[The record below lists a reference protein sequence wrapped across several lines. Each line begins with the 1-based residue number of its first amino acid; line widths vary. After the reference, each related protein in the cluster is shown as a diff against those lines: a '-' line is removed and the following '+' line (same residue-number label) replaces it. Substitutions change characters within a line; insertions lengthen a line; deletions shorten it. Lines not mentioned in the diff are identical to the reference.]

1 MALELLATLP
11 TYPALMQQL
20 AAALD
25 GADKHR
31 QLAAVFDSSSSKL
44 QGDQLDTGAKPYQV
58 LYALQALC
66 ALLFPTFDEALLPL
80 STDAEEVMAE
90 ASACPSPA
98 GTAAPPASAP
108 VQPAA
113 VLQHLQKVQHREQQ
127 QQEFLH
133 NRGLEV
139 ALDAAQ
145 KAAQCTKCDLKL
157 RRQLSE
163 LLVMLLHNLID
174 KAHAWSGQLG
184 YANDMVSGE
193 ESGAAAI
200 GAAGATVASS
210 QRGGTAAM
218 SGVQQQQQP
227 PGEAGSSSVA
237 GGANKDAQVA
247 VADVQQQAPA
257 SPSMEDVVTSPPPSG
272 DQQRKQQQQQQQS
285 GKQQRPRAGD
295 LPPLP
300 PAAPANGNNAAS
312 AAAAMAQNLAV
323 AFGSRTLK
331 LVADTLQAIAVDT
344 AQLWGIRVTPLVID
358 EEDKAALA
366 VAEKDISVVKDA
378 MGLLSLLLQHQ
389 PLVQQLLLDAD
400 HSPLITVVLVNPHY
414 VALRR
419 QAAEL
424 LEKLVAGDV
433 QSKLL
438 QWLLL
443 QLSAARKVAESMP
456 ASSTEFYELLSGIV
470 TRLGFISNNGWGAV
484 PQQLFTVAGQILDD
498 EVENMKAVAAAPAA
512 TASGSIEAAVAACT
526 LLQGRLQLVLALV
539 RTLDRRSVGSDSESG
554 LIRLLLQDFLFPEA
568 VQQLTAAAGRLDLA
582 DCATKLEPRCA
593 TPSCRKAALDLLSEL
608 LGDNAGSLEE
618 GVSLLIDLHYQQQ
631 RLLGWNM
638 IPRMLRAPGSY
649 MGLKNG
655 GATCYMNAVFQQLFM
670 QPQIRAGVL
679 SAAEVEREQASES
692 VFAQL
697 QAMFATM
704 ALGKATFHAP
714 KEFWYAFKDYDG
726 SPIDVKEHQDAYEF
740 FTRLQ
745 VSLVGHGS
753 FLACHVA
760 VKDMQAWLDLYLSS
774 YQPRSGQRGFS
785 VSCFVVTCPSTIGLA
800 PL

>member
-1 MALELLATLP
+1 MAPASLPLQDGLYPLLLRLADIKHVGTEVPNMALELLATLP
-11 TYPALMQQL
+11 TYPALTQQL
-20 AAALD
+20 ASALD
-25 GADKHR
+25 GPHKHQ
-31 QLAAVFDSSSSKL
+31 QLAAVFDSSSTLEQQSKL
-44 QGDQLDTGAKPYQV
+44 QSVTGAKPYQV

-80 STDAEEVMAE
+80 SPDAEEVMAE

-98 GTAAPPASAP
+98 GTDAQAA

-113 VLQHLQKVQHREQQ
+113 LQPAAAAALQHLQKVQHREQQ

-133 NRGLEV
+133 SRGLEV
-139 ALDAAQ
+139 VVDAAR
-145 KAAQCTKCDLKL
+145 KAAQCTKCDVKL

-184 YANDMVSGE
+184 SASELISGA
-193 ESGAAAI
+193 ESGAAVAA
-200 GAAGATVASS
+200 GAAGATAACS
-210 QRGGTAAM
+210 QKGGTAAAAGDAASM
-218 SGVQQQQQP
+218 SGVQQQQQH
-227 PGEAGSSSVA
+227 GEAGSSSVA
-237 GGANKDAQVA
+237 GGGGGRDSP
-247 VADVQQQAPA
+247 ADCQQQQPPA
-257 SPSMEDVVTSPPPSG
+257 SSSMEDVVSSPPLSTG
-272 DQQRKQQQQQQQS
+272 QQRKQQQQTS
-285 GKQQRPRAGD
+285 SSKQQRQRAGD

-300 PAAPANGNNAAS
+300 PAATANGSSPAG
-312 AAAAMAQNLAV
+312 AAAVMAQNLATS
-323 AFGSRTLK
+323 FGQSTLK
-331 LVADTLQAIAVDT
+331 LVADTLQSVAVDT
-344 AQLWGIRVTPLVID
+344 AQLWGSRVTPLVID
-358 EEDKAALA
+358 EDDKAALA

-378 MGLLSLLLQHQ
+378 MGLLSLLLQNQ

-400 HSPLITVVLVNPHY
+400 RCLLITVVLVNPHY

-424 LEKLVAGDV
+424 LEKLVASEV
-433 QSKLL
+433 HPKLL

-443 QLSAARKVAESMP
+443 QLSAAQKIAESMP
-456 ASSTEFYELLSGIV
+456 ASSTEFYELLSGII
-470 TRLGFISNNGWGAV
+470 TRIGFISGSGRGGV
-484 PQQLFTVAGQILDD
+484 PQQLFTVTGQILDA
-498 EVENMKAVAAAPAA
+498 EVENLKAVAASPAPA
-512 TASGSIEAAVAACT
+512 SSCSIEAAAASCI

-539 RTLDRRSVGSDSESG
+539 RTLDRRSVGSDSEGG

-568 VQQLTAAAGRLDLA
+568 VQQLTAAAGRLDLS
-582 DCATKLEPRCA
+582 DCAVKLEPRCA

-608 LGDNAGSLEE
+608 MGDTAGSLEE
-618 GVSLLIDLHYQQQ
+618 GVGLLIDLHHQQPM
-631 RLLGWNM
+631 LVLWNM
-638 IPRMLRAPGSY
+638 TPRPLRAPGMY

-679 SAAEVEREQASES
+679 SATELERSQACES

-697 QAMFATM
+697 QAMFASM

-714 KEFWYAFKDYDG
+714 NEFWYAFKDYDG

-745 VSLVGHGS
+745 VGL
-753 FLACHVA
+753 
-760 VKDMQAWLDLYLSS
+760 LSW
-774 YQPRSGQRGFS
+774 
-785 VSCFVVTCPSTIGLA
+785 FV
-800 PL
+800 